1 MCAHLAETSYRSNL
15 TCVCVF
21 SNTSPRLLGG
31 VLFFL
36 SLRYSVWTPLG
47 DDKRLVWR
55 LPRIQ
60 MMFQVYGSKEQALV
74 TVEAV
79 KTRGSTRFNLLA
91 LDVLNR

>member
-1 MCAHLAETSYRSNL
+1 MLKH
-15 TCVCVF
+15 F
-21 SNTSPRLLGG
+21 SPFIGFSLSLS
-31 VLFFL
+31 LSL